1 MKRLTIMIF
10 LSILFQINLLAQYN
24 IEVGSYEY
32 LSVDPPKGYARSAT
46 WSCDEGLTLTER
58 SEVGAIVKVT
68 HYFTGAA
75 YVTCNYVY
83 EYLGSYDHNYH
94 AGQGTKTYR
103 IQCIGGTASISETEL
118 NLNLGEK
125 HTLTCTRSDNYGTPI
140 WESSN
145 EDVVTIDSK
154 GKLKAVGTGYAR
166 ITLDPIIAEPCFCD
180 VHVKKVDAKTME
192 LTPNP
197 LSVIVS
203 KTKSLKPV
211 YTPSG
216 ASASI
221 TWTSENENIATVTSS
236 GVVKG
241 ISEGTTAIVATT
253 DNGLTAK
260 AMVKVVGAPTALHLP
275 QNVEIPVGYN
285 YTLIPSL
292 TPSESETTYKWKSS
306 DTSVATV
313 TSTGKIYGK
322 KEGQAT
328 ITVTTDNNLTA
339 STTVYIVSSPSGL
352 DEATTDYRVKK
363 INNLVKKLSK

>member
-1 MKRLTIMIF
+1 MKRLTLILF
-10 LSILFQINLLAQYN
+10 LSLLFQINLLAQYN
-24 IEVGSYEY
+24 IKVGYSEY
-32 LSVDPPKGYARSAT
+32 LSVNPPKGYARSAT
-46 WSCDEGLTLTER
+46 WSCDEGLTLTEK

-83 EYLGSYDHNYH
+83 EYLGSYDNNYH
-94 AGQGTKTYR
+94 AGRGTKTYR
-103 IQCIGGTASISETEL
+103 IECIGGTASISETDL
-118 NLNLGEK
+118 KLSPGEK
-125 HTLTCTRSDNYGTPI
+125 HTLKCTRSDNYGTPT

-145 EDVVTIDSK
+145 EDVVTVDSK
-154 GKLKAVGTGYAR
+154 GKLTAVATGYAR
-166 ITLDPIIAEPCFCD
+166 ITLDPIMAEPCFCD
-180 VHVKKVDAKTME
+180 VHVKKVDAKTIQ

-197 LSVIVS
+197 LSVVVS

-211 YTPSG
+211 YTPNG
-216 ASASI
+216 ASASV

-241 ISEGTTAIVATT
+241 ISEGTTAIVAKT
-253 DNGLTAK
+253 DNGLSAK
-260 AMVKVVGAPTALHLP
+260 AMVNVVGAPTAVHLP
-275 QNVEIPVGYN
+275 QNAEISVGYN

-306 DTSVATV
+306 DTSVASV
-313 TSTGKIYGK
+313 TSAGIIYGK

-339 STTVYIVSSPSGL
+339 STTVHVVSSPSGL
-352 DEATTDYRVKK
+352 DKATTDYRVKK
-363 INNLVKKLSK
+363 INYLVKKLSK